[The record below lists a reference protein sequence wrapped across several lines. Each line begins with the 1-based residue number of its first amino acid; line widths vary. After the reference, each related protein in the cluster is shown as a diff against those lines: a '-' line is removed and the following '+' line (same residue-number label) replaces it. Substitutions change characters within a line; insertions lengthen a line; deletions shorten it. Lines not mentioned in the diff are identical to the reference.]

1 MHLHAPG
8 VTGLTKARAIL
19 AAMPM
24 PMPMPLPTAR
34 APATAARLFVAL
46 WPGPAVRRALAGC
59 RDRQAWPAGARPT
72 ADRQLHLTLHFIGAV
87 PAGRVGEV
95 AAALAVPSAA
105 FELTL
110 DRIEA
115 WPRGLVVCCPAAI
128 PTAMQ
133 HLHAELAG
141 ALRQLALPVEPRP
154 FRPHVTLA
162 RRASPCP
169 PLTQPGPLRWPV
181 HDHVL
186 VQSIAGAP
194 YRVLRRYR

>member
-1 MHLHAPG
+1 M
-8 VTGLTKARAIL
+8 
-19 AAMPM
+19 
-24 PMPMPLPTAR
+24 
-34 APATAARLFVAL
+34 
-46 WPGPAVRRALAGC
+46 
-59 RDRQAWPAGARPT
+59 

-87 PAGRVGEV
+87 AGRAGEV

-141 ALRQLALPVEPRP
+141 ALRQLALPVEPLP
-154 FRPHVTLA
+154 PPPA
-162 RRASPCP
+162 RDTGPTRQPLPAADPARAAA
-169 PLTQPGPLRWPV
+169 L
-181 HDHVL
+181 
-186 VQSIAGAP
+186 AGA
-194 YRVLRRYR
+194 

>member
-1 MHLHAPG
+1 
-8 VTGLTKARAIL
+8 
-19 AAMPM
+19 
-24 PMPMPLPTAR
+24 MPMPLPTAR

-59 RDRQAWPAGARPT
+59 RDRQAWP
-72 ADRQLHLTLHFIGAV
+72 
-87 PAGRVGEV
+87 
-95 AAALAVPSAA
+95 
-105 FELTL
+105 
-110 DRIEA
+110 
-115 WPRGLVVCCPAAI
+115 RGLVVCCPAAI
-128 PTAMQ
+128 PTALQ

-141 ALRQLALPVEPRP
+141 ALRQLAPPVEPRP